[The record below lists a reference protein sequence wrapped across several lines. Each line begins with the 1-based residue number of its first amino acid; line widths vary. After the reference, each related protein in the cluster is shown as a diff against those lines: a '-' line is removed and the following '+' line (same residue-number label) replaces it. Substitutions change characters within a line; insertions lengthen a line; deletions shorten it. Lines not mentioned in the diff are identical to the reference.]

1 MTKKS
6 KRLAESFTVHIDN
19 LSHEGQ
25 GVARRDGKTVFVEEA
40 LPGEEVRCVYTTR
53 RSRRD
58 EARTVEVLQ
67 AAPER
72 VEPRCAHFG
81 VCGGCALQ
89 HLQPDGQLAVKQR
102 WLLDSLTHIGK
113 VQPAQVLEPMIGPL
127 WGYRRRARLGVK
139 YVAKKGRV
147 LVGFRERQSPYIADL
162 RRCEVLD
169 ERVGGLLEELAALI
183 DGLSIRDRLPQIEV
197 AGGDAVMGLNF
208 RVLTPPSETD
218 LAQLQAFGER
228 QGFTLYLQPGG
239 PDSVRLLDPSPLA
252 PVPPGERGRLSYRL
266 PDFDLN
272 LEFQPWHFIQVNAAI
287 NRQLVQ
293 RACELLE
300 LEPDSRVLD
309 LFCGLGNFTL
319 ALARQAREVVGVE
332 GDASLVEWA
341 RRNAALNGVANAR
354 FHAADLTADLAGQPW
369 MPGGYDRVLLDPP
382 RSGALEMM
390 PRIAAL
396 GARRVVYVSCH
407 PATLARDVGE
417 LVHRFGYRL
426 DSAGVLDMFPHTAH
440 VESIAVLTQ
449 FPKSS
454 NSLRASSCS
463 GNPVKPASFANS
475 CRAASL
481 RPSLA

>member
-6 KRLAESFTVHIDN
+6 KLPAEPFTVHIDN
-19 LSHEGQ
+19 LTHEGQ
-25 GVARRDGKTVFVEEA
+25 GVARRDGKVVFVAGA
-40 LPGEEVRCVYTTR
+40 LPDEEVRCVYTAR

-58 EARTVEVLQ
+58 EAQTVEVLQ

-89 HLQPDGQLAVKQR
+89 HLQPDHQLVIKRR

-113 VQPAQVLEPMIGPL
+113 VQPAQVLEPMTGPL

-147 LVGFRERQSPYIADL
+147 LVGFRERHSPYIADL

-169 ERVGGLLEELAALI
+169 ERIGGLLEELAVLI

-228 QGFTLYLQPGG
+228 HSFALYLQPGG
-239 PDSVRLLDPSPLA
+239 PDSVQLLDPSPLA
-252 PVPPGERGRLSYRL
+252 PLPLGERGKLGYRL
-266 PDFDLN
+266 PEFDLN

-293 RACELLE
+293 RASEFLE
-300 LEPDSRVLD
+300 LGPDNRVLD

-319 ALARQAREVVGVE
+319 ALARQAGNVVGVE

-341 RRNAALNGVANAR
+341 GRNAVLNGITNAS
-354 FHAADLTADLAGQPW
+354 FYAADLTGDLTGQPW
-369 MPGGYDRVLLDPP
+369 MQGGYDQVLLDPP

-390 PRIAAL
+390 SQMAAL

-407 PATLARDVGE
+407 PATLARDVGV

-426 DSAGVLDMFPHTAH
+426 ERVGVLDMFPHTAH
-440 VESIAVLTQ
+440 VESIAVLVQ
-449 FPKSS
+449 
-454 NSLRASSCS
+454 A
-463 GNPVKPASFANS
+463 G
-475 CRAASL
+475 
-481 RPSLA
+481 

>member
-6 KRLAESFTVHIDN
+6 KLPTEPFTVDIDN
-19 LSHEGQ
+19 LTHEGQ
-25 GVARRDGKTVFVEEA
+25 GVARRDGKAVFVEGA
-40 LPGEEVRCVYTTR
+40 LPGEEVRCVYTNR

-58 EARTVEVLQ
+58 EARTVEILQ

-89 HLQPDGQLAVKQR
+89 HLQPESQLVIKQR

-113 VQPAQVLEPMIGPL
+113 VEPTQLLEPMTGPL

-139 YVAKKGRV
+139 SVAKKGRV
-147 LVGFRERQSPYIADL
+147 LVGFRERHSPYVADL

-169 ERVGGLLEELAALI
+169 ERIGGLLEELATLI

-197 AGGDAVMGLNF
+197 AGGDTMMGLNF
-208 RVLTPPSETD
+208 RVLAPPNTAD

-228 QGFTLYLQPGG
+228 HSFTLYLQPGG
-239 PDSVRLLDPSPLA
+239 PDSVQLLDFSPL
-252 PVPPGERGRLSYRL
+252 PPRGKLNYRL
-266 PDFDLN
+266 PEFDLN

-293 RACELLE
+293 RASEFLA
-300 LEPDSRVLD
+300 LEPGSRVLD

-319 ALARQAREVVGVE
+319 ALARQAGSVVGVE

-341 RRNAALNGVANAR
+341 RRNAALNGITNVQ
-354 FHAADLTADLAGQPW
+354 FHAADLVSDLAGQPW
-369 MPGGYDRVLLDPP
+369 MQGGYDRILLDPP
-382 RSGALEMM
+382 RSGALEMI
-390 PRIAAL
+390 PQIAAL

-426 DSAGVLDMFPHTAH
+426 ERAGVLDMFPHTAH
-440 VESIAVLTQ
+440 VESMAVLV
-449 FPKSS
+449 
-454 NSLRASSCS
+454 RA
-463 GNPVKPASFANS
+463 G
-475 CRAASL
+475 
-481 RPSLA
+481 